1 MEEKKVITT
10 KIWKGTLQKL
20 KLVAVLRQQTMLATL
35 DALISAEL
43 ERLQSS
49 HHVQQEQ

>member
-1 MEEKKVITT
+1 MEERKTVTT

-20 KLVAVLRQQTMLATL
+20 KLIAVLRQQTMLETL
-35 DALISAEL
+35 DALISQDL

-49 HHVQQEQ
+49 QQREQQ